1 MEQKDEGLLAFTDSI
16 IKDKSISEEDRMLIE
31 VKVWNFLGKHIERY
45 TMDDSTSVPIET
57 AEELLN
63 SICFLLELE
72 LRESV
77 NASKI
82 LIDEDIDVL
91 IKNSWSKV
99 ESLVEDGQ
107 KLLEEV
113 IKSSTNIENISYN
126 DTLDEIGKS
135 FKKYDY
141 RFFADKINCSIDYQ
155 LSNPVSENLKGI
167 EYINAYLK
175 SLLIEN
181 EFCIC
186 FDKEKIKGIL
196 NSYCPDYRG
205 LLINIFEPVL
215 TNVIALD
222 ILDEDIFR
230 LEISKLQR
238 KVLMDVF
245 NSLSNTEILSKLR
258 SSAKRVCSIL
268 GIASDESVEY
278 IQKTA
283 VDIYPRIEV
292 GLSEENLDGIF
303 LPFNYQLESEESN
316 FIDNEPMDDK
326 RLRQLINEI
335 NDCRFTSDKIAIVKQ
350 EIHSLSDLVEVL
362 NVCFWGDEV
371 LELFKA
377 LSKEELYILN
387 YYLDN
392 KGDREVSESG
402 WENKKVRID

>member
-1 MEQKDEGLLAFTDSI
+1 MEQNDEGLLAFTDSI
-16 IKDKSISEEDRMLIE
+16 IKDKGISEEDRMLIE

-45 TMDDSTSVPIET
+45 TMNDSTSVPIEI

-72 LRESV
+72 LREAV

-107 KLLEEV
+107 KLLEGV
-113 IKSSTNIENISYN
+113 IKSTTNIENISYN
-126 DTLDEIGKS
+126 DTLDEIGKC

-155 LSNPVSENLKGI
+155 LSNPVSEKLKGI

-186 FDKEKIKGIL
+186 FDKDKIIGIL

-215 TNVIALD
+215 TNVIGLD

-230 LEISKLQR
+230 LEISNLQR
-238 KVLMDVF
+238 NVLLDIF
-245 NSLSNTEILSKLR
+245 NSLSKNEILSKLR

-268 GIASDESVEY
+268 GIASDERVEY
-278 IQKTA
+278 IQKTV
-283 VDIYPRIEV
+283 VDIFPRIEV

-303 LPFNYQLESEESN
+303 LSFNYQLDSKESN

-326 RLRQLINEI
+326 RLRELINEI

-387 YYLDN
+387 HYLDN
-392 KGDREVSESG
+392 KGDGEVSESG